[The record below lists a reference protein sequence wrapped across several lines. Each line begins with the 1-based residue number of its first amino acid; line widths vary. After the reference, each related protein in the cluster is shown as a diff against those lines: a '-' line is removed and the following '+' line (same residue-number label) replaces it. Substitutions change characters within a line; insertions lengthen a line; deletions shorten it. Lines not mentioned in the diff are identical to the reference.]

1 MPDHLDTDLEEQ
13 ILFKEITASLARALY
28 SAEQSSTVRRLE
40 QEAEYGFRTIFDHTG
55 TAMFITPESGVVSL
69 VNRQFEALTGYSK
82 EEVENK
88 KYWYEFFAG
97 EDVARMRNIRKGRM
111 AGSREV
117 PEQYECCLVD
127 RWGRVRYLLKTA
139 GLIPGTKT
147 IVASLMDITDRK
159 RAEAEKREAERRA
172 QLASRL
178 ATVGQMASG
187 VAHEINNPITGIIGF
202 AGLLMQQDLPEDV
215 REYVETIHEAG
226 RRVATIVEGL
236 LTFARRQPLKREQV
250 DVNQV
255 VEAALKL
262 ERCSLQNGK
271 VRAFTD
277 LDRSLPCTMADAG
290 QLQQVMHNIIRN
302 AETEIRLARGE
313 GALVVRTEALDRVIR
328 VVFEDDGPGV
338 PDENMERL
346 FDPFF
351 TTRDIGE
358 GTGLGLSIC
367 HGIVSEHGGRIYARN
382 NAGGGATFVVE
393 LPVVAASERPEPG
406 S

>member
-1 MPDHLDTDLEEQ
+1 
-13 ILFKEITASLARALY
+13 
-28 SAEQSSTVRRLE
+28 
-40 QEAEYGFRTIFDHTG
+40 
-55 TAMFITPESGVVSL
+55 
-69 VNRQFEALTGYSK
+69 
-82 EEVENK
+82 
-88 KYWYEFFAG
+88 
-97 EDVARMRNIRKGRM
+97 
-111 AGSREV
+111 
-117 PEQYECCLVD
+117 
-127 RWGRVRYLLKTA
+127 
-139 GLIPGTKT
+139 
-147 IVASLMDITDRK
+147 
-159 RAEAEKREAERRA
+159 
-172 QLASRL
+172 
-178 ATVGQMASG
+178 
-187 VAHEINNPITGIIGF
+187 
-202 AGLLMQQDLPEDV
+202 
-215 REYVETIHEAG
+215 
-226 RRVATIVEGL
+226 
-236 LTFARRQPLKREQV
+236 
-250 DVNQV
+250 
-255 VEAALKL
+255 
-262 ERCSLQNGK
+262 
-271 VRAFTD
+271 
-277 LDRSLPCTMADAG
+277 MADAG